1 MFLPSQMDELLTTPL
16 LMLINCFLDVLPS
29 QHLVTHD
36 QMKYKEEGTH
46 VGHVHCEGVKTNGH

>member
-36 QMKYKEEGTH
+36 QMK
-46 VGHVHCEGVKTNGH
+46 